1 MNVTRSTLLRRGHL
15 LTALTVAALLAGSA
29 GSAWAQTTTTT
40 ASSRFTRSSATLEEG
55 ASTSADTPRPLT
67 VTITRSTRTK
77 ADPYNSAGPH
87 LSLSFEYNGAPVD
100 STTAA
105 FFTVTPTSG
114 AAQTGA
120 LTTSAPADLTFA
132 DSGDNRNE
140 GTTESPVDVDV
151 REDEIELIIADIAD
165 DGDWLPEQLVITLE
179 NHASLSTSEVRVRDF
194 KSTFTVTINDDE
206 PMPQFRFTSR
216 DIQLAKGNTQNVTVG
231 MGVGAGGA
239 GTLPT
244 AMREALG
251 NLTTSDNV
259 LLSVEPADAVGNII
273 TITKMGGPNSGR
285 LEPDGM
291 GRYVVGQIGHIVDDD
306 AENDITLTIE
316 ATDVS
321 SFRDETIS
329 LMLMDGRTD
338 AQKMADGGA
347 VEDAVPAAVTVLS
360 GEETPTV
367 TFSTESVTMNEG
379 DMETVYILA
388 DGEQGD
394 QVGAVAVSVSGDATI
409 VLEQGGDRISGGV
422 VQFGDSANA
431 ELTVRS
437 LEDLRLE
444 DGEEK
449 MATVTITD
457 ASGANIGDPRTLT
470 VTVVGSTAV
479 PVLPLVGQLLL
490 GLLLTAGGTR
500 LYRRRQR

>member
-1 MNVTRSTLLRRGHL
+1 MNVTRSTLMRRGYL
-15 LTALTVAALLAGSA
+15 LTALAVAALLAGSS

-40 ASSRFTRSSATLEEG
+40 ASSRFTSSSGTLEEG
-55 ASTSADTPRPLT
+55 ATTSADTPRPLT
-67 VTITRSTRTK
+67 VTITRSTRSK
-77 ADPYNSAGPH
+77 ADPYNTSDGPH
-87 LSLSFEYNGAPVD
+87 LNLSFEYNGVDYVPSGQAP
-100 STTAA
+100 
-105 FFTVTPTSG
+105 FTVSTDGGATDLAITSSG
-114 AAQTGA
+114 V
-120 LTTSAPADLTFA
+120 DLTFGQ
-132 DSGDNRNE
+132 SGETRVEVENE
-140 GTTESPVDVDV
+140 SAVEIRD
-151 REDEIELIIADIAD
+151 DEIELTIEDVAD
-165 DGDWLPEQLVITLE
+165 DGDWLPEELVITLT
-179 NHASLSTSEVRVRDF
+179 NHDDLSTDDVKVRDF
-194 KSTFTVTINDDE
+194 TSKFTVTVTDDE

-216 DIQLAKGNTQNVTVG
+216 DVQLAKGNTQNVTVG

-244 AMREALG
+244 DMRETLG
-251 NLTTSDNV
+251 GLTTSDNV

-273 TITKMGGPNSGR
+273 TITKMDGPNSGR

-291 GRYVVGQIGHIVDDD
+291 GRYVIGQIGHIVDSDTT
-306 AENDITLTIE
+306 NDITLTIE

-379 DMETVYILA
+379 DTETVHLLA

-394 QVGAVAVSVSGDATI
+394 QVGSVLVELSGDATI
-409 VLEQGGDRISGGV
+409 VLEQGGDPIVGGV

-431 ELTVRS
+431 ELTIRS
-437 LEDLRLE
+437 LDDVRLE

-449 MATVTITD
+449 MATLTITD
-457 ASGANIGDPRTLT
+457 ASGANIGDPRMLT

-490 GLLLTAGGTR
+490 GLLLTAGGAR